1 MSLTLNKPRQ
11 HKELSHL
18 IVVPLERVV
27 IHDPF
32 KTKFQD
38 TVCYKCEVINGLGIV
53 KYKELFTEKY
63 LTNDFKSVSIKG

>member
-11 HKELSHL
+11 HKELHNL
-18 IVVPLERVV
+18 IVVPLEKVV
-27 IHDPF
+27 MYDPI